1 MGVLGSEAAV
11 GNVGVRTAPRERRRT
26 PRFPAHARAYASF
39 NGGASG
45 PVVDLSGVLDLGED
59 GIRIQTGTPLEAGSR
74 VNLCL
79 DLPETKSYV
88 HTTGDVVWSE
98 SSGKAGIRFSQLPD
112 ASARKLREWLFWNLL
127 VASASRAGVKSEGEG
142 ELEAPEPVEFALTT
156 TAESTPAADG
166 EGAGLWTA
174 SAPDYGRLQEELKRT
189 VEYAQAFTGATGAA
203 LALSEGRDLV
213 CLASSG
219 DDAPPVG
226 SRLAV
231 GSGFSGECVRR
242 GQALIC
248 QDALEDSR
256 VDSEACRLLGIRSI
270 LAVPIQIAGR
280 GVVLLETMSNR
291 PRAFQKGDALALQQL
306 LEPIV
311 PRIKG
316 AYDKAGRKMAGWESP
331 EKRDDVEGREA
342 SATSPA
348 QAHPESH
355 FAFQPAKFSLPEP
368 DPPRASRVPWIA
380 AATAAVVIFGVWLS
394 RQEPVTGIRL
404 SNGKSAKASAVPAPP
419 TNNANPAVA
428 DTNTL
433 EGLRASAQI
442 GDARAQFALGAKYAT
457 GEDVPQD
464 FGEAARWFE
473 QAAEQG
479 HVLAQ
484 STLGAY
490 YWVGRGVPADLKKA
504 YFWSVLAR
512 AGGDE
517 PSKYRMDGL
526 RSRLSRE
533 DVLQVQHQANQ
544 WLKQHLDPSTSQPTS
559 R

>member
-1 MGVLGSEAAV
+1 VI
-11 GNVGVRTAPRERRRT
+11 
-26 PRFPAHARAYASF
+26 
-39 NGGASG
+39 
-45 PVVDLSGVLDLGED
+45 DLSDVLDLGEE
-59 GIRIQTGTPLEAGSR
+59 GIRIQTATPLEAGSS

-79 DLPETKSYV
+79 DLPETKAYV
-88 HTTGDVVWSE
+88 HTTGEVVWSE
-98 SSGKAGIRFSQLPD
+98 SSGKAGIHFAELPE
-112 ASARKLREWLFWNLL
+112 ASAKKLREWLFWNLL
-127 VASASRAGVKSEGEG
+127 VASASRADVKRGG
-142 ELEAPEPVEFALTT
+142 DTGLETADSVEA
-156 TAESTPAADG
+156 APAAETESIPGRDG
-166 EGAGLWTA
+166 EVVGPWSD

-203 LALSEGRDLV
+203 LALSEGRELV

-231 GSGFSGECVRR
+231 GSGFSGECVRS

-256 VDSEACRLLGIRSI
+256 VDSEACRFLGIRSI
-270 LAVPIQIAGR
+270 LAVPIQIEGR
-280 GVVLLETMSNR
+280 GVGLLETLSNR

-306 LEPIV
+306 VEPMV

-316 AYDKAGRKMAGWESP
+316 AYEKAGRKAVGWETSL
-331 EKRDDVEGREA
+331 KRDDTEARESFA
-342 SATSPA
+342 SSPGE
-348 QAHPESH
+348 PSTESH

-368 DPPRASRVPWIA
+368 EVSRASRVPWIA
-380 AATAAVVIFGVWLS
+380 AATVAVIIFGWWLS
-394 RQEPVTGIRL
+394 RQEPVTGKRPP
-404 SNGKSAKASAVPAPP
+404 NGKSAKVSAATAANANSATAPP
-419 TNNANPAVA
+419 A
-428 DTNTL
+428 DTDPL
-433 EGLRASAQI
+433 EGLRASAQS
-442 GDARAQFALGAKYAT
+442 GDARAQFTLGAKYAT

-464 FGEAARWFE
+464 FGEAAKWFE

-533 DVLQVQHQANQ
+533 DILQVQQQANQ
-544 WLKQHLDPSTSQPTS
+544 WLKEHLDPSTPQPAS
-559 R
+559 H